1 MNQLC
6 RILSHGF
13 RHGPEAQG
21 ILIELNKK
29 WGYSTA
35 TVLGQKQVVGKHGNG
50 KPPDEHISISNWDF
64 RLLQGRKGNQF
75 TKHGDIKQHQATK
88 SGLVVRNS
96 PCMGSIYVVI
106 GVQPTRIGYAM
117 TAMICFGDMTS
128 LVAWQWNMLNFQ
140 RVTYE
145 HWRNSRIRRTKGDT
159 ISGVLKQSWMY
170 IEYGSKL
177 FRVTGS
183 QNLEKG
189 LAVSVLQQSQNALA
203 NL

>member
-1 MNQLC
+1 
-6 RILSHGF
+6 
-13 RHGPEAQG
+13 
-21 ILIELNKK
+21 
-29 WGYSTA
+29 
-35 TVLGQKQVVGKHGNG
+35 
-50 KPPDEHISISNWDF
+50 
-64 RLLQGRKGNQF
+64 
-75 TKHGDIKQHQATK
+75 
-88 SGLVVRNS
+88 
-96 PCMGSIYVVI
+96 
-106 GVQPTRIGYAM
+106 M

-189 LAVSVLQQSQNALA
+189 LAVSVLQQS
-203 NL
+203 